1 MFGRNKISQE
11 EIEQLKNK
19 INRDNVFF
27 AEMEDQKDMFDA
39 SVAELAESYRQVA
52 ADVIQISENMNNAIT
67 LASGNAEIENNLG
80 VIVNDYRQRV
90 QEKELQ
96 QQAAD
101 EGFHQLLDA
110 TTRLVDAN
118 KHFTTPSKYISEFP
132 SNYKA
137 QNQSCR
143 ENLDQ
148 MEEFG
153 KQMGV
158 LSLQAAIEA
167 GRLGEDGRQFVE
179 AAEDIRTYAANYDKV
194 IAQIR
199 EQLEQSDDRL
209 NELEKQVHHLI
220 TLLKEN
226 NIATAKLMKLCQDAV
241 NKADAL
247 SQNPLMDDF
256 IEIQNQ
262 MSALR
267 NADEEI
273 VKSEERNRMQVDD
286 LNEEFLAQQKNQ
298 KEIFR
303 MIDPLYRHLIERKS
317 Q

>member
-11 EIEQLKNK
+11 EIERLKNK
-19 INRDNVFF
+19 INIDNGFF

-52 ADVIQISENMNNAIT
+52 ADVAQLSENMNNAIT
-67 LASGNAEIENNLG
+67 LASGNAEIENGLG
-80 VIVNDYRQRV
+80 AIINDYRERV
-90 QEKELQ
+90 QKKEMQ
-96 QQAAD
+96 QQASD
-101 EGFHQLLDA
+101 EAYHRLLDA
-110 TTRLVDAN
+110 TTRLVDVN

-167 GRLGEDGRQFVE
+167 GRLGEDGRQCVE
-179 AAEDIRTYAANYDKV
+179 TAEDIRTYAANYDKV
-194 IAQIR
+194 IAQTR
-199 EQLEQSDDRL
+199 LQLEQSDERL
-209 NELEKQVHHLI
+209 SELENQVHHLI

-226 NIATAKLMKLCQDAV
+226 NIATAKLMNLCQDAV
-241 NKADAL
+241 NKSDAL
-247 SQNPLMDDF
+247 NHNSLMDDF
-256 IEIQNQ
+256 IEIQNK
-262 MSALR
+262 MSTLR

>member
-52 ADVIQISENMNNAIT
+52 ADVTQISENMNNAIT

-179 AAEDIRTYAANYDKV
+179 AAENIRTYTVNYDKV
-194 IAQIR
+194 IAQTR
-199 EQLEQSDDRL
+199 EQLEQSDERL

>member
-11 EIEQLKNK
+11 EIERLKNK
-19 INRDNVFF
+19 INIDNGFF

-52 ADVIQISENMNNAIT
+52 ADVAQLSENMNNAIT
-67 LASGNAEIENNLG
+67 LASGNAEIENGLG
-80 VIVNDYRQRV
+80 AIINDYRERV
-90 QEKELQ
+90 QKKEMQ
-96 QQAAD
+96 QQASD
-101 EGFHQLLDA
+101 EAYHRLLDA
-110 TTRLVDAN
+110 TTRLVDVN

-137 QNQSCR
+137 QKQSCR
-143 ENLDQ
+143 EDLDQ
-148 MEEFG
+148 MEVLGE
-153 KQMGV
+153 QMGV
-158 LSLQAAIEA
+158 LALQAAIEA

-179 AAEDIRTYAANYDKV
+179 TAEDIRTYAANYDKV
-194 IAQIR
+194 IAQTR
-199 EQLEQSDDRL
+199 LQLEQSDERL
-209 NELEKQVHHLI
+209 SELENQVHHLI

-226 NIATAKLMKLCQDAV
+226 NIATAKLMNLCQDAV
-241 NKADAL
+241 NKSDAL
-247 SQNPLMDDF
+247 NHNSLMDDF
-256 IEIQNQ
+256 IEIQNK
-262 MSALR
+262 MSTLR

>member
-11 EIEQLKNK
+11 EIERLKNK
-19 INRDNVFF
+19 INIDNAFF

-52 ADVIQISENMNNAIT
+52 ADVTQISENMNNAIT

-148 MEEFG
+148 MEEVG

-194 IAQIR
+194 IAQTR
-199 EQLEQSDDRL
+199 EQLEQSDDQL

>member
-11 EIEQLKNK
+11 EIERLKNK
-19 INRDNVFF
+19 INIDNAFF

-52 ADVIQISENMNNAIT
+52 ADVTQISENMNNAIT
-67 LASGNAEIENNLG
+67 LASGNTEIENNLG

-194 IAQIR
+194 IAHTR
-199 EQLEQSDDRL
+199 ELLQQSDDRL

-241 NKADAL
+241 DKADAL

-256 IEIQNQ
+256 IEIQNK
-262 MSALR
+262 MSTLR

>member
-11 EIEQLKNK
+11 EIERLKNK
-19 INRDNVFF
+19 INIDNGFF

-52 ADVIQISENMNNAIT
+52 ADVAQLSENMNNAIT
-67 LASGNAEIENNLG
+67 LASGNAEIENGLG
-80 VIVNDYRQRV
+80 AIINDYRERV
-90 QEKELQ
+90 QKKEMQ
-96 QQAAD
+96 QQASD
-101 EGFHQLLDA
+101 EAYHRLLDA
-110 TTRLVDAN
+110 TTRLVDVN

-143 ENLDQ
+143 ESLDQ

-179 AAEDIRTYAANYDKV
+179 TAEDIRTYAANYDKV
-194 IAQIR
+194 IAQTR
-199 EQLEQSDDRL
+199 LQLEQSDERL
-209 NELEKQVHHLI
+209 SELENQVHHLI

-226 NIATAKLMKLCQDAV
+226 NIATAKLMNLCQDAV
-241 NKADAL
+241 NKSDAL
-247 SQNPLMDDF
+247 NHNSLMDDF
-256 IEIQNQ
+256 IDIQNK
-262 MSALR
+262 MSTLR

>member
-11 EIEQLKNK
+11 EIERLKNK
-19 INRDNVFF
+19 INIDNAFF

-52 ADVIQISENMNNAIT
+52 ADVTQISENMNNAIT

-118 KHFTTPSKYISEFP
+118 KHFTTPSKYISEFQ

-179 AAEDIRTYAANYDKV
+179 AAEDIRTYAVNYDKV
-194 IAQIR
+194 IAQTR

>member
-11 EIEQLKNK
+11 EIERLKNK
-19 INRDNVFF
+19 INIDNGFF

-52 ADVIQISENMNNAIT
+52 ADVAQLRENMNNAIT
-67 LASGNAEIENNLG
+67 LASGNAEIENGLG
-80 VIVNDYRQRV
+80 AIINDYRERV
-90 QEKELQ
+90 QKKEMQ
-96 QQAAD
+96 QQASD
-101 EGFHQLLDA
+101 EAYHRLLDA
-110 TTRLVDAN
+110 TTRLVDVN

-179 AAEDIRTYAANYDKV
+179 TAEDIRTYAANYDKV
-194 IAQIR
+194 IAQTR
-199 EQLEQSDDRL
+199 LQLEQSDERL
-209 NELEKQVHHLI
+209 SELENQVHHLI

-226 NIATAKLMKLCQDAV
+226 NIATAKLMNLCQDAV
-241 NKADAL
+241 NKSDAL
-247 SQNPLMDDF
+247 NHNSLMDDF
-256 IEIQNQ
+256 IEIQNK
-262 MSALR
+262 MSTLR

>member
-11 EIEQLKNK
+11 EIERLKNK
-19 INRDNVFF
+19 INIDNAFF

-52 ADVIQISENMNNAIT
+52 ADVTQISENMNNAIT

-194 IAQIR
+194 IAQTR

-247 SQNPLMDDF
+247 SRNPLMDDF

-262 MSALR
+262 MSTLR

>member
-11 EIEQLKNK
+11 EIERLKNK
-19 INRDNVFF
+19 INIDNGFF

-52 ADVIQISENMNNAIT
+52 ADVAQLSENMNNAIT
-67 LASGNAEIENNLG
+67 LASGNAEIENGLG
-80 VIVNDYRQRV
+80 AIINDYRERV
-90 QEKELQ
+90 QKKEMQ
-96 QQAAD
+96 QQASD
-101 EGFHQLLDA
+101 EAYHRLLDA
-110 TTRLVDAN
+110 TTRLVDVN

-179 AAEDIRTYAANYDKV
+179 TAENIRTYAANYDKV
-194 IAQIR
+194 IAQTR
-199 EQLEQSDDRL
+199 LQLEQSDERL
-209 NELEKQVHHLI
+209 SELENQVHHLI

-226 NIATAKLMKLCQDAV
+226 NIATAKLMNLCQDAV
-241 NKADAL
+241 NKSDAL
-247 SQNPLMDDF
+247 NHNSLMDDF
-256 IEIQNQ
+256 IEIQNK
-262 MSALR
+262 MSTLR

>member
-194 IAQIR
+194 IAQTR

>member
-179 AAEDIRTYAANYDKV
+179 AAENIRTYTVNYDKV
-194 IAQIR
+194 IAQTR
-199 EQLEQSDDRL
+199 EQLEQSDERL
-209 NELEKQVHHLI
+209 NELEKQVHYLI

-226 NIATAKLMKLCQDAV
+226 NIAISKMMKLCQDAV
-241 NKADAL
+241 NKADIL
-247 SQNPLMDDF
+247 SQNPLTDDF
-256 IEIQNQ
+256 IEIQNK
-262 MSALR
+262 MSMLR

-303 MIDPLYRHLIERKS
+303 MIDPLYRYLIERKS

>member
-11 EIEQLKNK
+11 EIERLKNK
-19 INRDNVFF
+19 INIDNAFF

-52 ADVIQISENMNNAIT
+52 ADVTQISENMNNAIT

-194 IAQIR
+194 IAQTR

-209 NELEKQVHHLI
+209 NEMEKQVHHLI

>member
-11 EIEQLKNK
+11 EIERLKNK
-19 INRDNVFF
+19 INIDNAFF

-52 ADVIQISENMNNAIT
+52 ADVTQISENMNNAIT

-194 IAQIR
+194 IAQTR
-199 EQLEQSDDRL
+199 EQLQQSDNRL

-220 TLLKEN
+220 TLMKEN

-262 MSALR
+262 MSTLR

>member
-11 EIEQLKNK
+11 EIERLKNK
-19 INRDNVFF
+19 INIDNAFF

-52 ADVIQISENMNNAIT
+52 ADVTQISENMNNAIT

-194 IAQIR
+194 IAQTR

-226 NIATAKLMKLCQDAV
+226 NIATAKLMKLCQDTV

-247 SQNPLMDDF
+247 SQNQLMDDF

>member
-11 EIEQLKNK
+11 EIERLKNK
-19 INRDNVFF
+19 INIDNGFF

-52 ADVIQISENMNNAIT
+52 ADVAQLSENMNNAIT
-67 LASGNAEIENNLG
+67 LASGNAEIENGLG
-80 VIVNDYRQRV
+80 AIINDYRERV
-90 QEKELQ
+90 QKKEMQ
-96 QQAAD
+96 QQASD
-101 EGFHQLLDA
+101 EAYHRLLDA
-110 TTRLVDAN
+110 TTRLVDVN

-143 ENLDQ
+143 ESLDQ

-179 AAEDIRTYAANYDKV
+179 AAENIRTYTVNYDKV
-194 IAQIR
+194 IAQTR
-199 EQLEQSDDRL
+199 EQLEQSDERL
-209 NELEKQVHHLI
+209 NELEKQVHYLI

-226 NIATAKLMKLCQDAV
+226 NIAISKMMKLCQDAV
-241 NKADAL
+241 NKADTL
-247 SQNPLMDDF
+247 SQNSLMDDF
-256 IEIQNQ
+256 IEIQNK
-262 MSALR
+262 MSMLR

-273 VKSEERNRMQVDD
+273 VKSEKRNRMQTND
-286 LNEEFLAQQKNQ
+286 LNEEFLAQQNNQ

-303 MIDPLYRHLIERKS
+303 IIDPLYRYLIERKS

>member
-11 EIEQLKNK
+11 EIERLKNK
-19 INRDNVFF
+19 INIDNAFF

-52 ADVIQISENMNNAIT
+52 ADVTQISENMNNAIT

-90 QEKELQ
+90 QEKDLQ

-194 IAQIR
+194 IAQTR

>member
-11 EIEQLKNK
+11 EIERLKNK
-19 INRDNVFF
+19 INIDNGFF

-52 ADVIQISENMNNAIT
+52 ADVAQLSENMNNAIT
-67 LASGNAEIENNLG
+67 LASGNAEIENGLG
-80 VIVNDYRQRV
+80 AIINDYRERV
-90 QEKELQ
+90 QKKEMQ
-96 QQAAD
+96 QQASD
-101 EGFHQLLDA
+101 EAYHRLFFFFFI
-110 TTRLVDAN
+110 LVDVN
-118 KHFTTPSKYISEFP
+118 KHFTTPSKYISDFP

-179 AAEDIRTYAANYDKV
+179 TAEDIRTYAANYDKV
-194 IAQIR
+194 IAQTR
-199 EQLEQSDDRL
+199 LQLEQSDERL
-209 NELEKQVHHLI
+209 SELENQVHHLI

-226 NIATAKLMKLCQDAV
+226 NIATAKLMNLCQDAV
-241 NKADAL
+241 NKSDAL
-247 SQNPLMDDF
+247 NHNSLMDDF
-256 IEIQNQ
+256 IEIQNK
-262 MSALR
+262 MSTLR

>member
-11 EIEQLKNK
+11 EIERLKNK
-19 INRDNVFF
+19 ISIDNAFF

-52 ADVIQISENMNNAIT
+52 ADVTQISENMNNAIT

-132 SNYKA
+132 SNYKT

-194 IAQIR
+194 IAQTR

-241 NKADAL
+241 NKADEL

>member
-11 EIEQLKNK
+11 EIERLKNK
-19 INRDNVFF
+19 INIDNGFF

-52 ADVIQISENMNNAIT
+52 ADVAQLSENMNNAIT
-67 LASGNAEIENNLG
+67 LASGNAEIENGLG
-80 VIVNDYRQRV
+80 AIINDYRERV
-90 QEKELQ
+90 QKKEMQ
-96 QQAAD
+96 QQASD
-101 EGFHQLLDA
+101 EAYHRLLDA
-110 TTRLVDAN
+110 TTRLVDVN

-143 ENLDQ
+143 ESLDQ

-179 AAEDIRTYAANYDKV
+179 TAENIRTYVANYDKV
-194 IAQIR
+194 IAQTR
-199 EQLEQSDDRL
+199 LQLEQSDERL
-209 NELEKQVHHLI
+209 SELENQVHHLI

-226 NIATAKLMKLCQDAV
+226 NIATAKLMNLCQDAV
-241 NKADAL
+241 NKSDAL
-247 SQNPLMDDF
+247 NHNSLMDDF
-256 IEIQNQ
+256 IEIQNK
-262 MSALR
+262 MSTLR

>member
-19 INRDNVFF
+19 INIDNGFF

-52 ADVIQISENMNNAIT
+52 ADVAQLSENMNNAIT
-67 LASGNAEIENNLG
+67 LASGNAEIENGLG
-80 VIVNDYRQRV
+80 AIINDYRERV
-90 QEKELQ
+90 QKKEMQ
-96 QQAAD
+96 QQASD
-101 EGFHQLLDA
+101 EAYHRLLDA
-110 TTRLVDAN
+110 TTRLVDVN

-143 ENLDQ
+143 ESLDQ

-179 AAEDIRTYAANYDKV
+179 TAENIRTYAANYDKV
-194 IAQIR
+194 IAQTR
-199 EQLEQSDDRL
+199 LQLEQSDERL
-209 NELEKQVHHLI
+209 SELENQVHHLI

-226 NIATAKLMKLCQDAV
+226 NIATAKLMNLCQDAV
-241 NKADAL
+241 NKSDAL
-247 SQNPLMDDF
+247 NHNSLMDDF
-256 IEIQNQ
+256 IEIQNK
-262 MSALR
+262 MSTLR

>member
-52 ADVIQISENMNNAIT
+52 ADVTQISENMNNAIT

-132 SNYKA
+132 SDYKA

-179 AAEDIRTYAANYDKV
+179 AAENIRTYTVNYDKV
-194 IAQIR
+194 IAQTR
-199 EQLEQSDDRL
+199 EQLEQSDERL
-209 NELEKQVHHLI
+209 NELEKQVHYLI

-226 NIATAKLMKLCQDAV
+226 NIAISKMMKLCQDAV
-241 NKADAL
+241 NKADIL
-247 SQNPLMDDF
+247 SQNPLTDDF
-256 IEIQNQ
+256 IEIQNK
-262 MSALR
+262 MSMLR

>member
-11 EIEQLKNK
+11 EIERLKNK
-19 INRDNVFF
+19 INIDNGFF

-52 ADVIQISENMNNAIT
+52 ADVAQLSENMNNAIT
-67 LASGNAEIENNLG
+67 LASGNAEIENGLG
-80 VIVNDYRQRV
+80 AIINDYRERV
-90 QEKELQ
+90 QKKEMQ
-96 QQAAD
+96 QQASD
-101 EGFHQLLDA
+101 EAYHRLLDA
-110 TTRLVDAN
+110 TTRLVDVN

-179 AAEDIRTYAANYDKV
+179 TAEDIRTYAANYDKV
-194 IAQIR
+194 IAQTR
-199 EQLEQSDDRL
+199 LQLEQSDERL
-209 NELEKQVHHLI
+209 SELENQVHHLI

-226 NIATAKLMKLCQDAV
+226 NIATAKLMNLCQDAV
-241 NKADAL
+241 NKSDAL
-247 SQNPLMDDF
+247 NHNSLMDDF
-256 IEIQNQ
+256 IEIQNK
-262 MSALR
+262 MSTLR

>member
-101 EGFHQLLDA
+101 EGFYQLLDA

-194 IAQIR
+194 IAQTR

>member
-167 GRLGEDGRQFVE
+167 GRLGKDGRQFVD

-194 IAQIR
+194 IAQTR

-273 VKSEERNRMQVDD
+273 VKSEERNRMQVHD

>member
-52 ADVIQISENMNNAIT
+52 ADVAQLSENMNNAIT
-67 LASGNAEIENNLG
+67 LASGNAEIENGLG
-80 VIVNDYRQRV
+80 AIINDYRERV
-90 QEKELQ
+90 QKKEMQ
-96 QQAAD
+96 QQASD
-101 EGFHQLLDA
+101 EAYHRLLDA
-110 TTRLVDAN
+110 TTRLVDVN

-179 AAEDIRTYAANYDKV
+179 TAEDIRTYVANYDKV
-194 IAQIR
+194 IAQTR
-199 EQLEQSDDRL
+199 LQLEQSDERL
-209 NELEKQVHHLI
+209 SELENQVHHLI

-226 NIATAKLMKLCQDAV
+226 NIATAKLMNLCQDAV
-241 NKADAL
+241 NKSDAL
-247 SQNPLMDDF
+247 NHNSLMDDF
-256 IEIQNQ
+256 IEIQNK
-262 MSALR
+262 MSTLR

>member
-11 EIEQLKNK
+11 EIERLKNK
-19 INRDNVFF
+19 INIDNGFF

-52 ADVIQISENMNNAIT
+52 ADVAQLSENMNNAIT
-67 LASGNAEIENNLG
+67 LASGNAEIENGLG
-80 VIVNDYRQRV
+80 AIINDYRERV
-90 QEKELQ
+90 QKKEMQ
-96 QQAAD
+96 QQASD
-101 EGFHQLLDA
+101 EAYHRLLDA
-110 TTRLVDAN
+110 TTRLVDVN

-179 AAEDIRTYAANYDKV
+179 TAEDIRTYAANYDKV
-194 IAQIR
+194 IAQTR
-199 EQLEQSDDRL
+199 LQLEQSDERL
-209 NELEKQVHHLI
+209 SELENQVHHLI

-226 NIATAKLMKLCQDAV
+226 NIATAKLMNLCQDAV
-241 NKADAL
+241 NKSDAL
-247 SQNPLMDDF
+247 NHNSLMDDF
-256 IEIQNQ
+256 IEIQNK
-262 MSALR
+262 MSTLR

-273 VKSEERNRMQVDD
+273 VKSEERHRMQVDD

>member
-11 EIEQLKNK
+11 EIERLKNK
-19 INRDNVFF
+19 INRDNAFF

-52 ADVIQISENMNNAIT
+52 ADVAQISENMNNAIT

-101 EGFHQLLDA
+101 EGLHQLLDA

-194 IAQIR
+194 IAQTR
-199 EQLEQSDDRL
+199 EQLEQSDERL
-209 NELEKQVHHLI
+209 NELEKQVHYLI

-226 NIATAKLMKLCQDAV
+226 NIAISKMMKLCQDAV
-241 NKADAL
+241 NKADIL
-247 SQNPLMDDF
+247 SQNPLTDDF
-256 IEIQNQ
+256 IEIQNK
-262 MSALR
+262 MSMLR

>member
-1 MFGRNKISQE
+1 MFGRNKIRQE
-11 EIEQLKNK
+11 EIERLKNK
-19 INRDNVFF
+19 INIDNGFF

-52 ADVIQISENMNNAIT
+52 ADVAQLSENMNNAIT
-67 LASGNAEIENNLG
+67 LASGNAEIENGLG
-80 VIVNDYRQRV
+80 AIINDYRERV
-90 QEKELQ
+90 QKKEMQ
-96 QQAAD
+96 QQASD
-101 EGFHQLLDA
+101 EAYHRLLDA
-110 TTRLVDAN
+110 TTRLVDVN

-179 AAEDIRTYAANYDKV
+179 TAEDIRTYAANYDKV
-194 IAQIR
+194 IAQTR
-199 EQLEQSDDRL
+199 LQLEQSDERL
-209 NELEKQVHHLI
+209 SELENQVHHLI

-226 NIATAKLMKLCQDAV
+226 NIATAKLMNLCQDAV
-241 NKADAL
+241 NKSDAL
-247 SQNPLMDDF
+247 NHNSLMDDF
-256 IEIQNQ
+256 IEIQNK
-262 MSALR
+262 MSTLR

>member
-52 ADVIQISENMNNAIT
+52 ADVTQISENMNNAIT

-179 AAEDIRTYAANYDKV
+179 AAENIRTYTVNYDKV
-194 IAQIR
+194 IAQTR
-199 EQLEQSDDRL
+199 EQLEQSDERL
-209 NELEKQVHHLI
+209 NELEKQVHYLI

-226 NIATAKLMKLCQDAV
+226 NIAISKMMKLCQDAV
-241 NKADAL
+241 NKADIL
-247 SQNPLMDDF
+247 SQNPLTDDF
-256 IEIQNQ
+256 IEIQNK
-262 MSALR
+262 MSMLR

-303 MIDPLYRHLIERKS
+303 MIDPLYRYLIERKS

>member
-11 EIEQLKNK
+11 EIERLKNK
-19 INRDNVFF
+19 INIDNAFF

-52 ADVIQISENMNNAIT
+52 ADVTQISENMNNAIT
-67 LASGNAEIENNLG
+67 LASGNTEIENNLG

-194 IAQIR
+194 IAQTR
-199 EQLEQSDDRL
+199 EQLQQSDDRL

-241 NKADAL
+241 DKADAL

-256 IEIQNQ
+256 IEIQNK
-262 MSALR
+262 MSTLR

>member
-118 KHFTTPSKYISEFP
+118 KHFTTP
-132 SNYKA
+132 
-137 QNQSCR
+137 
-143 ENLDQ
+143 
-148 MEEFG
+148 
-153 KQMGV
+153 
-158 LSLQAAIEA
+158 
-167 GRLGEDGRQFVE
+167 
-179 AAEDIRTYAANYDKV
+179 
-194 IAQIR
+194 
-199 EQLEQSDDRL
+199 
-209 NELEKQVHHLI
+209 
-220 TLLKEN
+220 
-226 NIATAKLMKLCQDAV
+226 
-241 NKADAL
+241 
-247 SQNPLMDDF
+247 
-256 IEIQNQ
+256 
-262 MSALR
+262 
-267 NADEEI
+267 
-273 VKSEERNRMQVDD
+273 
-286 LNEEFLAQQKNQ
+286 
-298 KEIFR
+298 
-303 MIDPLYRHLIERKS
+303 
-317 Q
+317 

>member
-1 MFGRNKISQE
+1 
-11 EIEQLKNK
+11 
-19 INRDNVFF
+19 
-27 AEMEDQKDMFDA
+27 MEDQKDMFDA

-194 IAQIR
+194 IAQTR

-298 KEIFR
+298 KKF
-303 MIDPLYRHLIERKS
+303 S
-317 Q
+317 G

>member
-1 MFGRNKISQE
+1 MFGRKKISQE
-11 EIEQLKNK
+11 EIERLKNK
-19 INRDNVFF
+19 INIDNGFF

-52 ADVIQISENMNNAIT
+52 ADVAQLSENMNNAIT
-67 LASGNAEIENNLG
+67 LASGNAEIENGLG
-80 VIVNDYRQRV
+80 AIINDYRERV
-90 QEKELQ
+90 QKKEMQ
-96 QQAAD
+96 QQASD
-101 EGFHQLLDA
+101 EAYHRLLDA
-110 TTRLVDAN
+110 TTRLVDVN

-179 AAEDIRTYAANYDKV
+179 TAEDIRTYAANYDKV
-194 IAQIR
+194 IAQTR
-199 EQLEQSDDRL
+199 LQLEQSDERL
-209 NELEKQVHHLI
+209 SELENQVHHLI

-226 NIATAKLMKLCQDAV
+226 NIATAKLMNLCQDAV
-241 NKADAL
+241 NKSDAL
-247 SQNPLMDDF
+247 NHNSLMDDF
-256 IEIQNQ
+256 IEIQNK
-262 MSALR
+262 MSTLR

>member
-11 EIEQLKNK
+11 EIERLKNK
-19 INRDNVFF
+19 INVDNAFF

-52 ADVIQISENMNNAIT
+52 ADVTQISENMNNAIT
-67 LASGNAEIENNLG
+67 LASGNTEIENSLG

-194 IAQIR
+194 IAQTR
-199 EQLEQSDDRL
+199 EQLEQSDDQL